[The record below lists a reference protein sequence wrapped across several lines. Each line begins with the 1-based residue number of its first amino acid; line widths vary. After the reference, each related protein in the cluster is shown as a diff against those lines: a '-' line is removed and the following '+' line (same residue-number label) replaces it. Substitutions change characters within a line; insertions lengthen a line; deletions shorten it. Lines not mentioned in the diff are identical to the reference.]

1 MRKTL
6 LAFLLAIGACLAFSA
21 CDFSSSDGSNNSENT
36 ESSSLEQA
44 TTYKVTFKQ
53 NGHTDVVKTVEKGED
68 LTDIPMPQEKIGY
81 TVVWDQMSFTNIT
94 EDIVVNAVATANKYT
109 ITYDANGGELANQTQ
124 EVTFDT
130 ETTLAIPTKEDYLFN
145 GWTYEGAVV
154 VNGAAWSIAN
164 DVTLVAE
171 WIDNRPTYTVTFVDG
186 AQLKTVEVKKG
197 ESVSAEDVPS
207 FVGKIGY
214 SAAWDITDY
223 TNILTDMTVTA
234 EYTANTY
241 TITYDADGFAMDGT
255 TVQLTYDA
263 LCTALDMSLTKEDAI
278 FLGWKYGEVTYTKES
293 VWNVADNVTIT
304 PDWGVENQ
312 FTIVFVDTD
321 GSTINKTIYMGQDLT
336 DIPTPK
342 AKVGYTVD
350 NVWYADEACM
360 QTAVFTN
367 VQAGFTVYAKAT
379 ANTYKV
385 SYDANGGTMS
395 ELTQDIA
402 FDSEYTLTTPRH
414 ENNYMRFDGWQM
426 ESGNML
432 ALTGTWTMTENVSVT
447 AKWTDTRAIYTISFV
462 QAGQETK
469 TFEVKKG
476 ETLTDIPVPVA
487 KTGYTVEWDTT
498 DFTSVN
504 GNMTVTAIETAKKYT
519 ITLNANGGEVS
530 NATITVTY
538 GEEYEIL
545 TPTHDDKSFI
555 CWMYNG
561 KKIATTGVWNI
572 DVDDVIVFTAQ
583 WGDSEWSGIY

>member
-197 ESVSAEDVPS
+197 ESVSADDVPS
-207 FVGKIGY
+207 FVGKVGY

-263 LCTALDMSLTKEDAI
+263 LCTALDMSLTKEDAN

-304 PDWGVENQ
+304 PDWGAENQ

-462 QAGQETK
+462 QVGQETK

-476 ETLTDIPVPVA
+476 ETLTEIPVPVA

-504 GNMTVTAIETAKKYT
+504 RNMTVTAIETAKKYT

>member
-130 ETTLAIPTKEDYLFN
+130 ETTLAIPTREDYLFN
-145 GWTYEGAVV
+145 GWTYEGAAV

-197 ESVSAEDVPS
+197 ESVSADDVPS
-207 FVGKIGY
+207 FVGKVGY

-263 LCTALDMSLTKEDAI
+263 LCTALDMSLTKEDAN

-304 PDWGVENQ
+304 PDWGAENQ

-367 VQAGFTVYAKAT
+367 VQVGFTVYAKAT

-462 QAGQETK
+462 QVGQETK

>member
-1 MRKTL
+1 M
-6 LAFLLAIGACLAFSA
+6 
-21 CDFSSSDGSNNSENT
+21 
-36 ESSSLEQA
+36 QA
-44 TTYKVTFKQ
+44 
-53 NGHTDVVKTVEKGED
+53 E
-68 LTDIPMPQEKIGY
+68 
-81 TVVWDQMSFTNIT
+81 
-94 EDIVVNAVATANKYT
+94 
-109 ITYDANGGELANQTQ
+109 
-124 EVTFDT
+124 
-130 ETTLAIPTKEDYLFN
+130 
-145 GWTYEGAVV
+145 
-154 VNGAAWSIAN
+154 
-164 DVTLVAE
+164 
-171 WIDNRPTYTVTFVDG
+171 
-186 AQLKTVEVKKG
+186 
-197 ESVSAEDVPS
+197 
-207 FVGKIGY
+207 
-214 SAAWDITDY
+214 
-223 TNILTDMTVTA
+223 
-234 EYTANTY
+234 
-241 TITYDADGFAMDGT
+241 
-255 TVQLTYDA
+255 
-263 LCTALDMSLTKEDAI
+263 
-278 FLGWKYGEVTYTKES
+278 
-293 VWNVADNVTIT
+293 
-304 PDWGVENQ
+304 
-312 FTIVFVDTD
+312 
-321 GSTINKTIYMGQDLT
+321 
-336 DIPTPK
+336 
-342 AKVGYTVD
+342 
-350 NVWYADEACM
+350 
-360 QTAVFTN
+360 
-367 VQAGFTVYAKAT
+367 FTVYAKAT
-379 ANTYKV
+379 ANIYKV

-414 ENNYMRFDGWQM
+414 EKNYMRFDGWQM

-462 QAGQETK
+462 QVGQETK